1 VTSSTRKADPLFWGT
16 GDRVFEMFVEP
27 TCPYSVRAFGK
38 IDALLAHA
46 GANRITVKV
55 RMQSQPWH
63 MYSDVVIRCVLAA
76 SMLEGG
82 RENAKRVLEAVGEH
96 RMAFEFEAHC
106 QGPNMDVT
114 PREIIGRL
122 EDWSGIALAEA
133 FEAPELTAEVKWHAK
148 YARQNGIHVSPTFM
162 IDGLA
167 HLDIGSG
174 DPVEDWAKRLLA

>member
-1 VTSSTRKADPLFWGT
+1 MRKADPLFWGH
-16 GDRVFEMFVEP
+16 GPRVFEMFLEP

-46 GANRITVKV
+46 GEERVTVKV
-55 RMQSQPWH
+55 RLHSQPWH

-82 RENAKRVLEAVGEH
+82 RANARRILEVVGEH

-106 QGPNMDVT
+106 KGPNMDVT

-122 EDWSGIALAEA
+122 EEWSGVALAEA
-133 FEAPELTAEVKWHAK
+133 FEFPELTAEVKWHAK
-148 YARQNGIHVSPTFM
+148 YSRQNGIHVSPTFM
-162 IDGLA
+162 IDGLV
-167 HLDIGSG
+167 HPSIGSG
-174 DPVEDWAKRLLA
+174 DSVEDWAKQLLA